1 MLVTTKEGDV
11 LELLYE
17 DGYYTVGKMKV
28 SAVNTP
34 EDGLS
39 EVSGGKEY
47 KHSLKTYA
55 HVTGLIQR
63 CEAWG
68 YICDKSEP
76 LLIKTLKLES
86 GISRA
91 KGKRIRKELKGN
103 S

>member
-1 MLVTTKEGDV
+1 MRVKTQNGDV

-28 SAVNTP
+28 SAVEVT
-34 EDGLS
+34 EDRLS

-63 CEAWG
+63 CKVWG
-68 YICDKSEP
+68 YLCDKSEP
-76 LLIKTLKLES
+76 LLIKTLKRES

-91 KGKRIRKELKGN
+91 KDSLRRKQSKK
-103 S
+103 